1 MNMPLRILDLR
12 RDWNL
17 ELLDVRFYKVNIKPT
32 ESNISVIIS
41 FNSNIYLLLGKLYDF
56 VQMEL

>member
-12 RDWNL
+12 CDWNL

>member
-1 MNMPLRILDLR
+1 MPLRILDLR
-12 RDWNL
+12 CDWNL

>member
-1 MNMPLRILDLR
+1 MPLRILDLR